1 MLKNRKSINV
11 KKGMLKNTNRNDF
24 IFYCIMIAF
33 PVLQFCIFYIGVNFN
48 SLLLVFQKIDVMS
61 NTITW
66 TLTDNIVAALSR
78 FKSVQLVYAAKN
90 SIVVYLL
97 TTLIGMPL
105 GLLFSYYIYKKMAF
119 SGTFRVLL
127 FLPSI
132 ISAIVMIT
140 IFQFFVERAV
150 PEIFKLLFDKQIQ
163 GLIENPSTRFGTI
176 LFYNI
181 WAGFGTSVL
190 MYSDSMATIS
200 EDIVDSAH
208 LDGATGIKEFW
219 YIALPGVYPTLST
232 FIIVGVA
239 GIFTNQFGLFS
250 FYGAS
255 APENLQT
262 FGYYLYTKTQGAVS
276 QAEYPVLAA
285 FGICFTVVAV
295 PLTLLVKWV
304 TEKFGPSED

>member
-1 MLKNRKSINV
+1 
-11 KKGMLKNTNRNDF
+11 MLKNTKSIGGKKRFLKNANRNDF
-24 IFYCIMIAF
+24 IFYSIMIAF
-33 PVLQFCIFYIGVNFN
+33 PVLQFCVFYIGVNFN

-66 TLTDNIVAALSR
+66 TLTDNIIAALSR
-78 FKSVQLVYAAKN
+78 FRSVQLVYAAKN

-105 GLLFSYYIYKKMAF
+105 GLLFSYYIYKKMTF

-163 GLIENPSTRFGTI
+163 GLIENPATRFGTI

-190 MYSDSMATIS
+190 MYSDSMAAIS

-219 YIALPGVYPTLST
+219 YIALPGIYPTLST

-250 FYGAS
+250 FYGAA
-255 APENLQT
+255 APEDLQT
-262 FGYYLYTKTQGAVS
+262 FGYYLYTKTQSAVS

-285 FGICFTVVAV
+285 FGVCFTVVAV